1 MVLPQPSACASVT
14 VPGQNDVWSIV
25 LALITRRPVRI
36 AAQVAVLIA
45 VVAASLVYVTSRK
58 TVSLSIDGKT
68 TQVGATSDTVEDFLS
83 DRDVAVGSRDLV
95 APSLTTELR
104 DGDAVVV
111 RYARPL
117 TLTVDGVKKVYWTT
131 ELSVDKALESLGVR
145 ADGAVLSASRSQ
157 RIDRTGLAMWLS
169 TPKKVTLRVAG
180 KKTTLTTTAGTVGDL
195 LAERSLTV
203 HALDKLSAAPSTPL
217 TAGLSIKLTRIE
229 HQKVTRTEAVAFD
242 VTKRKNSSL
251 YEGTTKVIKRGQKGA
266 REAIY
271 LMVVTNGKVSSKKLV
286 TAEIIDEPVSQVVE
300 VGTKNR
306 PASSGGGSVGG
317 SVGSLNWAALAK
329 CESGGNPNAVNP
341 AGYYG
346 LYQFSISTWRS
357 VGGSGKPTDYGSGEQ
372 TYRAQLL
379 YKRTGASSWPNC
391 GPRLFS

>member
-1 MVLPQPSACASVT
+1 VT

-68 TQVGATSDTVEDFLS
+68 TQVGANADTVEDFLS

-95 APSLTTELR
+95 APSLTTELQ

-169 TPKKVTLRVAG
+169 TPKKVTLLVAG
-180 KKTTLTTTAGTVGDL
+180 KKTTLTTTAGTVADL

-229 HQKVTRTEAVAFD
+229 HKKLTRTEAVAFD
-242 VTKRKNSSL
+242 VTKRKNSAL

-266 REAIY
+266 REATY

-286 TAEIIDEPVSQVVE
+286 TAEVTDKPVSQVVE

-306 PASSGGGSVGG
+306 PASSGGGGSVGG

-346 LYQFSISTWRS
+346 LYQFSISTWHS

-379 YKRTGASSWPNC
+379 YKRTGASSWPHC